1 MSEELKFEELQKKLK
16 KVLNT
21 ERFRFIFIFYPN
33 ENLREEIKNYICEK
47 FTYSD
52 KITLELKNNS
62 YQDIASIL
70 YENDK
75 SFIFIDDFFEV
86 LENADLYNGFNQR
99 RDKIA
104 SKNIN
109 LICFVNSNFKDKF
122 FQNSI
127 EYIPDLF
134 EFKNAIFEIESVSN
148 DNNLQLKEISS
159 SSYSSLGGLTSE
171 SKKEE
176 LERLLLKLE
185 NASSDDEKLNLYDQ
199 ISTIYKDIG
208 KYEKALE
215 YLEKT
220 LNIQETDLSLA
231 VTYNN
236 ISILYQNIKDF
247 QKALIYQK
255 KSIEIKE
262 KFLDKN
268 DSELASS
275 YNNLA
280 TMYMDI
286 YNYQKA
292 LEYSKMAINILEN
305 IQNSNCDL
313 AMGYNNISIIY
324 RNIKDFHK
332 SLEYVKKAIQIEEN
346 IFESNH
352 PDLATSY
359 NNISV
364 LYQDMGELKKAL
376 IYQQKAIEIRED
388 ILGNKHPEIASSYA
402 NISIIYINLKEC
414 LKAKEYAEKAI
425 DVWQQYEYYGN
436 EIKVSKNLL
445 KDIEHNIKQEKKL
458 PYNKKGRFCKDV

>member
-176 LERLLLKLE
+176 LERLLSKLE

-199 ISTIYKDIG
+199 ISTIFKDIG

-220 LNIQETDLSLA
+220 LKIEEDDLSLA

-236 ISILYQNIKDF
+236 ISIIYQNIKDF
-247 QKALIYQK
+247 QKALEYQK

-292 LEYSKMAINILEN
+292 LEYSKMAIKILEN
-305 IQNSNCDL
+305 IQNSNYDL
-313 AMGYNNISIIY
+313 AMGYNNISILY
-324 RNIKDFHK
+324 RRINSFQK
-332 SLEYVKKAIQIEEN
+332 SLEYAKKAIKIQEE
-346 IFESNH
+346 IFGDKH

-364 LYQDMGELKKAL
+364 LYQDIGEIPKALEYVKKA
-376 IYQQKAIEIRED
+376 IKIQEEIFGD
-388 ILGNKHPEIASSYA
+388 KHPDLATSYS

-414 LKAKEYAEKAI
+414 INAKEYMQKAI
-425 DVWQQYEYYGN
+425 DIWKEYEYY
-436 EIKVSKNLL
+436 SKELASAKKFI